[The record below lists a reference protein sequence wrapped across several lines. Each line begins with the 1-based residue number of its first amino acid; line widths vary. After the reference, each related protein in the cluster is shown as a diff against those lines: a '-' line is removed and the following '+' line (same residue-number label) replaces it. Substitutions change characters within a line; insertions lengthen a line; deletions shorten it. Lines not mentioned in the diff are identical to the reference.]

1 MMPAPFLPD
10 PKTPHGQE
18 QLKTSML
25 TCAQQIDKKLF
36 SYMKH
41 IRPRHAL
48 IIDQQKGVAT
58 IFCLFVHDGTRRGAK
73 PDDPSGMLM
82 NAMIVESFG
91 VLGGKI
97 HEVEAMPFVT
107 IPYGLG
113 DGWTEGSGR

>member
-1 MMPAPFLPD
+1 V
-10 PKTPHGQE
+10 
-18 QLKTSML
+18 
-25 TCAQQIDKKLF
+25 
-36 SYMKH
+36 
-41 IRPRHAL
+41 

-58 IFCLFVHDGTRRGAK
+58 IFCLFVHDGTRRGAA
-73 PDDPSGMLM
+73 PDAPPGMLM

-91 VLGGKI
+91 VRGGKI

>member
-1 MMPAPFLPD
+1 V
-10 PKTPHGQE
+10 
-18 QLKTSML
+18 
-25 TCAQQIDKKLF
+25 
-36 SYMKH
+36 
-41 IRPRHAL
+41 
-48 IIDQQKGVAT
+48 DQQKGVAT

-73 PDDPSGMLM
+73 QDDPPGMLM

-91 VLGGKI
+91 IRGGKI